1 MICFRGGSAI
11 LYLISS
17 VYSKLQATLWA
28 ACRLITMLLFH
39 CRYYSMYICSLNVHL
54 LVHLHDN
61 DFDAQGERLADFYPC
76 AHFIRLSKFT
86 VQQKLSQ

>member
-1 MICFRGGSAI
+1 M
-11 LYLISS
+11 YLISS

-61 DFDAQGERLADFYPC
+61 DFDAQGERLIWMISIHMLILYGFQNLLFSRND
-76 AHFIRLSKFT
+76 HNR
-86 VQQKLSQ
+86 